1 MYALPPAPA
10 PAPRRQVFVGTAVGS
25 AAAAMFMGGMLAVW
39 WRFREASGL
48 RQGANGMIR
57 DWKPKAVSIPEV
69 PTNVMLFTMLMAIV
83 MAQLGVWGAKRG
95 DRQNTLLGV
104 ALTGV
109 MGVAMVNAQAMVYAE
124 MKMGISQH
132 GSYSMMF
139 YAVTGTF
146 IVLTIIGMLF
156 SLLTVFRVVGTKRAD
171 HEMVSA
177 HALYWYVLAGIFA
190 ALWFVVYVTK

>member
-25 AAAAMFMGGMLAVW
+25 ASAAMFMGGMLAVW
-39 WRFREASGL
+39 WRFREASPL
-48 RQGANGMIR
+48 REGKSGMIR
-57 DWKPKAVSIPEV
+57 NWKPEAVKIPEV

-83 MAQLGVWGAKRG
+83 MAQLGVWAAKRG

-104 ALTGV
+104 GLTGV
-109 MGVAMVNAQAMVYAE
+109 MGIAMINAQAMVYSE
-124 MKMGISQH
+124 MKMGISQQ
-132 GSYSMMF
+132 GAYSAMF
-139 YAVTGTF
+139 YAVTGAF
-146 IVLTIIGMLF
+146 IVLTIVGMVY
-156 SLLTVFRVVGTKRAD
+156 SLLTIFRVVGTKRAD